1 MKTKSLFIILGNQL
15 FPLNELNNY
24 KDCQFLMAEDYYLC
38 TYEKHHKHKLIF
50 FLTSMRKYALSIKKQ
65 KYSLKYYKLNKKN
78 SNLSYEDKIKD
89 CIKNKKISEIKMY
102 EIEDKFFEKRIIN
115 FGKQNKL
122 TIHFIKSP
130 MFFSSRKDFKSYL
143 TKSQK
148 PFLAT
153 FYKQQRIE
161 NNILVDNNKPIG
173 GKWSF
178 DEENRKKIPENLII
192 PSQPKFKDDIILQD
206 VKKLVN
212 ELFPE
217 HPGDTNNFWLGT
229 ARDEIL
235 KALDFFIKEKIENF
249 GHYEDAVKKHSPFLF
264 HSVLSPYLNIGLIT
278 PKEVINKLLSSNKKK
293 NIPINSLEGFIRQV
307 IGWREFM
314 RGIYQNFSNQL
325 EKTNYFNHKRILTE
339 DWYNATTGIDPID
352 DAIKDVV
359 KYGYTHHI
367 IRLMHLSNVM
377 TLSELHPKEIYK
389 WFMEMFA
396 DSSDWV
402 MSPNVY
408 GMGTFSDG
416 GIFSTKPYICG
427 SNYIIKMSNYKKGE
441 WSDIV
446 DGLYWNFIHNN
457 QELLSRNPRM
467 GMVMMSYKK
476 LKKDRK
482 DYLLNIANEFIA
494 KKTK

>member
-15 FPLNELNNY
+15 FPLNELSKH
-24 KDCQFLMAEDYYLC
+24 KDCQFFMAEDYNLC
-38 TYEKHHKHKLIF
+38 TYEKHHKHKLIL
-50 FLTSMRKYALSIKKQ
+50 FLSSMRKYALSIKKQ
-65 KYSLKYYKLNKKN
+65 KYSLKYYDLNKKN

-89 CIKNKKISEIKMY
+89 FIKSKKISEIKMY
-102 EIEDKFFEKRIIN
+102 EIEDKFFEKRIID

-143 TKSQK
+143 TKSKK
-148 PFLAT
+148 PFMAT

-161 NNILVDNNKPIG
+161 KNILVDDNKPIG

-178 DEENRKKIPENLII
+178 DEENRKKIPEILIT
-192 PSQPKFKDDIILQD
+192 PSQPKFKDDIILKN

-212 ELFPE
+212 ELFSE

-229 ARDEIL
+229 SRDEGL

-249 GHYEDAVKKHSPFLF
+249 GHYEDAVKKQSPFLF
-264 HSVLSPYLNIGLIT
+264 HSVLSPYINLGLIT
-278 PKEVINKLLSSNKKK
+278 TKEVVTKILSSNKKK
-293 NIPINSLEGFIRQV
+293 NIPINSLEGFIRQI

-314 RGIYQNFSNQL
+314 RGIYQNFSDQL
-325 EKTNYFNHKRILTE
+325 EKTNYFNHKRKLTQ
-339 DWYNATTGIDPID
+339 DWYDGTTGIDPID

-389 WFMEMFA
+389 WFMEMFV